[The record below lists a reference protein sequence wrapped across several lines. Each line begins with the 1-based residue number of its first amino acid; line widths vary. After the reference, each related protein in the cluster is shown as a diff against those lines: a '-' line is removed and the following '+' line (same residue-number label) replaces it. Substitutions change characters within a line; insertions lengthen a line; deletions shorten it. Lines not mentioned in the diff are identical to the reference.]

1 MFGLPF
7 PILLAIIQ
15 FSAYLVHSYYFYI
28 HPEIT
33 LKPSLLTSY
42 LIHSFII
49 TFVYFSLAYSIR
61 KKSQFIVLLYFGF
74 IIVKLLVYFLYY
86 KPAFMQDGEVFLWE
100 FMAFLI
106 PLLICLGS
114 FIGKLSYTALKDNSV

>member
-15 FSAYLVHSYYFYI
+15 FPAYLVHSYYFYI

-49 TFVYFSLAYSIR
+49 TFVYFSLEYSIR
-61 KKSQFIVLLYFGF
+61 KKSQFILLIYFGF
-74 IIVKLLVYFLYY
+74 IIVKLVLYFLYY
-86 KPAFMQDGEVFLWE
+86 KPLFMQDDELFLWE
-100 FMAFLI
+100 FMTFLT
-106 PLLICLGS
+106 PLLICLGL
-114 FIGKLSYTALKDNSV
+114 FIGKLSYNASKDNSA